1 MEYNRD
7 AILKFLSSTPK
18 GLYDSDKRYAYE
30 TIDRYLREH
39 PDDTEVRDLLL
50 KHALE
55 TPLTAGGG
63 KAMLSAALAHHP
75 NPDARDRLLERA
87 LKSEYRDILEWG
99 VKELHALPPHERNPD
114 LVRLL
119 AHRAEAASYPAVDA
133 FMRDTLAPD
142 DYNAFRSV
150 VNSIASSHL
159 PRSRDETEQLW
170 RALLRLEQLW
180 GSSVLLPYIG
190 RVMGH
195 ASLATGSTI
204 LHNSVLVRRVAER
217 HWNASGRDLLRAIV
231 DTEPSEWK
239 HWGFR
244 HYERVEFWR
253 HAVVGVA
260 LDDVDAAFDH
270 LLHDVLGD
278 QKRFEELFDPGD
290 WATNTLLFT
299 QLLCVPLG
307 WASPAQLERMRAE
320 VHAFAARLP
329 EWIANDETLMRRFI
343 RPRTLTPWV
352 GESTA
357 LVGNIQYALR
367 PLVRA
372 AYHALAE
379 KGWEDRNTLA
389 YTALGLL
396 PTLLVDRAEDIPPK
410 QEMLRVM
417 DKKDNIQQGNYVNVV
432 ETAQPLLKTAFA
444 WDDSNAAEWNKRVR
458 ASDELQAFLAS
469 TAPLTHALW
478 EIAMAGMPGAPSRE
492 SVYESVLNR
501 LSTPNTSL
509 EDVDKNLREILNVL
523 KSLPRDRMNPEWEV
537 MRFTRLVRERFGSA
551 VYEEFVRGLHGDSW
565 DDRLD
570 FLSRLIGV
578 LHGETDEDRFLPH
591 LIMPSE
597 LLTANPH
604 VVNEKLRSLHE
615 ERLWELESALEQ
627 KFCS

>member
-1 MEYNRD
+1 MGYNRD
-7 AILKFLSSTPK
+7 AILSFLSSTPK
-18 GLYDSDKRYAYE
+18 GFYDYE
-30 TIDRYLREH
+30 TIDQYLREH
-39 PDDTEVRDLLL
+39 PDDVDVRDLLL
-50 KHALE
+50 THALE
-55 TPLTAGGG
+55 TPLTDGSGQ
-63 KAMLSAALAHHP
+63 AMLSVALAHHP

-87 LKSEYRDILEWG
+87 LKSEYRNILEWG
-99 VKELHALPPHERNPD
+99 VEKLHALPPHERNPD
-114 LVRLL
+114 WVRLL

-133 FMRDTLAPD
+133 FMQDTLAPD

-190 RVMGH
+190 RVMRH
-195 ASLATGSTI
+195 ASLATGLTI

-217 HWNASGRDLLRAIV
+217 HWNAFGRDLLRAIA

-244 HYERVEFWR
+244 HNERVEFWR

-260 LDDVDAAFDH
+260 LGDVNAAFDH
-270 LLHDVLGD
+270 LLHDFLGD
-278 QKRFEELFDPGD
+278 QKRFEELLEPGD

-299 QLLCVPLG
+299 QLLCVPIG
-307 WASPAQLERMRAE
+307 WASPAQLERMRNDI
-320 VHAFAARLP
+320 HAFAARLP
-329 EWIANDETLMRRFI
+329 DWIANDETLLRRFI
-343 RPRTLTPWV
+343 RPRWLTPWV
-352 GESTA
+352 DESTA
-357 LVGNIQYALR
+357 LVGNTQYALR

-379 KGWEDRNTLA
+379 KREEDRNRLA
-389 YTALGLL
+389 YTALDLL
-396 PTLLVDRAEDIPPK
+396 PTLLIDSAEDILSK

-417 DKKDNIQQGNYVNVV
+417 AEKDDIQQGNYVDVV
-432 ETAQPLLKTAFA
+432 ETAQPLLETAFA
-444 WDDSNAAEWNKRVR
+444 WDDSDAGAWNARVR

-469 TAPLTHALW
+469 TSPLTHALW
-478 EIAMAGMPGAPSRE
+478 EIAMAEMPGAPSRE
-492 SVYESVLNR
+492 SVYESVRNR
-501 LSTPNTSL
+501 LFTPNTSL
-509 EDVDKNLREILNVL
+509 EDVNENLREILEVL
-523 KSLPRDRMNPEWEV
+523 KSLPRDRMNPEREV
-537 MRFTRLVRERFGSA
+537 MRFTRLVRERVGPA

-570 FLSRLIGV
+570 FLGRLIGV

-597 LLTANPH
+597 LLTANPNA
-604 VVNEKLRSLHE
+604 VNEKLFLLQTQRD
-615 ERLWELESALEQ
+615 WELDSELRR

>member
-1 MEYNRD
+1 MGYNRD
-7 AILKFLSSTPK
+7 AILSFLSSTPK
-18 GLYDSDKRYAYE
+18 GFYDYE

-55 TPLTAGGG
+55 TPLTAGSGQ
-63 KAMLSAALAHHP
+63 AMLSAALAHHP

-87 LKSEYRDILEWG
+87 LRSEYRDILEWG
-99 VKELHALPPHERNPD
+99 VKKLHALPPHERNPD

-119 AHRAEAASYPAVDA
+119 AHRADAASYPAVDA
-133 FMRDTLAPD
+133 FMQDTLAPD

-159 PRSRDETEQLW
+159 PRSREETEQLW
-170 RALLRLEQLW
+170 QALLRLEQLW

-190 RVMGH
+190 RAMGH
-195 ASLATGSTI
+195 ASLATGLTI

-217 HWNASGRDLLRAIV
+217 HWNAFGRDLLRAIA
-231 DTEPSEWK
+231 DTKPSEWK

-244 HYERVEFWR
+244 HNERVEFWR

-260 LDDVDAAFDH
+260 LGDVNAAFDH
-270 LLHDVLGD
+270 LLHDFLGD
-278 QKRFEELFDPGD
+278 QKRFEELLEPGD

-299 QLLCVPLG
+299 QLLCVPIG
-307 WASPAQLERMRAE
+307 WASPAQLERMRTE

-329 EWIANDETLMRRFI
+329 DWIANDETLMRRFI
-343 RPRTLTPWV
+343 RPRWLTPWV

-379 KGWEDRNTLA
+379 KREEDRNTLA
-389 YTALGLL
+389 YTALDLL
-396 PTLLVDRAEDIPPK
+396 PTLLIDSAEDILSK

-417 DKKDNIQQGNYVNVV
+417 AEKDDSQEGNYVRVV
-432 ETAQPLLKTAFA
+432 ETAQPLLETAFA
-444 WDDSNAAEWNKRVR
+444 WDDSDAGAWNAHVR

-478 EIAMAGMPGAPSRE
+478 EIAMAEMPGAPSRE
-492 SVYESVLNR
+492 SVYESVRNR
-501 LSTPNTSL
+501 LFTPNTSL
-509 EDVDKNLREILNVL
+509 EDVDENLREILEVL
-523 KSLPRDRMNPEWEV
+523 KSLPRDRTNPEWEV
-537 MRFTRLVRERFGSA
+537 MRFTRLLRERFA
-551 VYEEFVRGLHGDSW
+551 PVVYEEFVRGLHGDSW
-565 DDRLD
+565 NDRLD

-597 LLTANPH
+597 LLTANPN
-604 VVNEKLRSLHE
+604 VVNEKLFLLQTQRD
-615 ERLWELESALEQ
+615 WELDSELRQ